1 MIEEA
6 LALLSGFTKAWNEW
20 RADMR
25 RKSDKDSGASEQREK
40 TLTDENKTLA
50 DDRVR
55 DSNDALQQRVRD
67 NYGIE
72 AGPDTQRILPEAPS
86 APPR

>member
-6 LALLSGFTKAWNEW
+6 LALFSGLTKAWNEW
-20 RADMR
+20 RADLR

-40 TLTDENKTLA
+40 TLTDENKILA

-55 DSNDALQQRVRD
+55 DGNDALQQRVRD
-67 NYGIE
+67 DYGIE
-72 AGPDTQRILPEAPS
+72 ISSDGQRVLPEA
-86 APPR
+86 